1 MATPA
6 TSLPAP
12 PVPLSRRSVVWMA
25 FLLTCLVIG
34 LAAAYLVFTKGL
46 VVTNLTDTVP
56 WGLWITIDLSGIALG
71 AGAFT
76 LSAVV
81 YVFRLSSFRSMVRL
95 ALLIGIIGYTSAML
109 TLLVDIG
116 RPERFWHPWV
126 YWNVHSVLWEI
137 TWAISL
143 YLSVMLVEFAPVI
156 AEISL
161 FDRWP
166 TIRRLGHRVH
176 QATPALA
183 LVGMLISLI
192 HQSSLGAT
200 YGILK
205 ARPIWFKPSMPILF
219 ILSAIAVGPA
229 ISMTA
234 AIILQWVTRR
244 KTVPLE
250 VLRTIARFSG
260 FGLLAYAYVKLWD
273 LAAVAYYGRTPGTE
287 SAFYLLNQM
296 TPYGFGFWFGEVMLG
311 IVVPVL
317 FFLAPGLNR
326 RRSNLALGGLLAAL
340 GVALNRWNVTVS
352 GLVVPLSYSP
362 GTQYQPPAGVYWP
375 SLAEWGIA
383 AGVIGYALLVFT
395 LGVRFLPLFPRGAMN
410 DRQGRTVQDAS

>member
-1 MATPA
+1 MAIPA
-6 TSLPAP
+6 TSLPSP

-25 FLLTCLVIG
+25 FLLACLVIG

-56 WGLWITIDLSGIALG
+56 WGLWITIDLSAIALG

-81 YVFRLSSFRSMVRL
+81 YVFRLSRFRSMVRL

-143 YLSVMLVEFAPVI
+143 YLSLMLVEFAPVI
-156 AEISL
+156 AEMSL

-166 TIRRLGHRVH
+166 IIRRLGHRVH
-176 QATPALA
+176 KATAALA
-183 LVGMLISLI
+183 LAGMLISLI

-326 RRSNLALGGLLAAL
+326 RRGNLALGGLSAAL
-340 GVALNRWNVTVS
+340 GVAINRWNVTVS

-362 GTQYQPPAGVYWP
+362 GTQYQPPVGVYWP
-375 SLAEWGIA
+375 SLAEWGIVV
-383 AGVIGYALLVFT
+383 GVIGYALLFFP
-395 LGVRFLPLFPRGAMN
+395 LGVRFLPLFPPSTHPP
-410 DRQGRTVQDAS
+410 DR